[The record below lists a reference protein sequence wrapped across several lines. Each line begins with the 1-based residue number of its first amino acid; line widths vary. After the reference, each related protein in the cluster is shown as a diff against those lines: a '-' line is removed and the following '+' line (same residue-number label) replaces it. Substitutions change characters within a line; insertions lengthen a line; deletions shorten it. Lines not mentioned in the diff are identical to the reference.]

1 MERAHSVTTVVF
13 DKTGTLTRGRMVV
26 AEVRTFG
33 EGSSGGGG
41 GTLDPGGFK
50 DHVLACAAA
59 VEASSEHPVAGAVL
73 EYAAARLD
81 PAGCGGSAAPP
92 AEKRREAAA
101 AAAVGHKRNVEWLWP
116 ATEVE
121 NDHGAP

>member
-1 MERAHSVTTVVF
+1 
-13 DKTGTLTRGRMVV
+13 MVV
-26 AEVRTFG
+26 AELRTFG
-33 EGSSGGGG
+33 ENGSSGGGA
-41 GTLDPGGFK
+41 LDPGGLK
-50 DHVLACAAA
+50 DRVLACAAA

-81 PAGCGGSAAPP
+81 PAGFGGAAPP
-92 AEKRREAAA
+92 PAGKRREAAA
-101 AAAVGHKRNVEWLWP
+101 AAVVGHKRNVEWLWP